1 MSIGSD
7 FSLRW
12 PVHIDNYDS
21 DAPFLTWIES
31 SQTQYL
37 TYGDLLEKAQK
48 IADEYQSNS
57 KRNPVALPLRERTI
71 PNVILAASHLL
82 ARVPFSIL
90 KEQKS
95 NQNGDQSRE
104 KRRESQS
111 LVTEAESTDDF
122 VMITLETSGTTG
134 TPKRIQL
141 YASQIA
147 HAVGMFPEALRTAPG
162 EFWGHALPLHHV
174 GGLSILARALSTGG
188 GVAWAPDT
196 TTDAIN
202 NLLHYVDVKGIS
214 LVSTQL
220 HRLMEQQE
228 SLDRLSTLNAILL
241 GGGPLPI
248 NVAKYALEK
257 SYPVYQSYGMTE
269 SFAMISATLLSETPN
284 YPQCV
289 GKPFGDTQMML
300 DNGTIHL
307 RGTQLG
313 PAWKESWFNTGD
325 IGTIDEH
332 GRLVIEARRDDLIL
346 SGGNNI
352 SPTPIEDALLQHP
365 QIEAAIVF
373 GIEDPEWG
381 QQVVALVELKG
392 SQESELVTTQ
402 TLEQWLRTNGLP
414 SYKIPKQWD
423 ILPPGETLPR
433 TSLGKLARNEAK
445 LRFSGS

>member
-1 MSIGSD
+1 MSTGLD
-7 FSLRW
+7 FPLIW
-12 PVHIDNYDS
+12 PVHIDNYDP
-21 DAPFLTWIES
+21 DAPFLVWIES
-31 SQTQYL
+31 SKTRTL
-37 TYGDLLEKAQK
+37 SYGDLLEKAQHV
-48 IADEYQSNS
+48 AEEYQSNS
-57 KRNPVALPLRERTI
+57 KRSPVELPLRERTVN
-71 PNVILAASHLL
+71 NVILAASHLL

-90 KEQKS
+90 KD
-95 NQNGDQSRE
+95 QNGDQNGDQIRGE
-104 KRRESQS
+104 RRVSQS
-111 LVTEAESTDDF
+111 LVTEAGATDDF

-147 HAVGMFPEALRTAPG
+147 HAVGMFPAELRTAPG

-188 GVAWAPDT
+188 GVAWAPDP
-196 TTDAIN
+196 TTDGIN
-202 NLLHYVDVKGIS
+202 SLLHHVDVKGIS

-220 HRLMEQQE
+220 HRLMEQKE
-228 SLDRLSTLNAILL
+228 SPDRLSTLNAILL
-241 GGGPLPI
+241 GGGPLPMD
-248 NVAKYALEK
+248 VAKHAMEK

-269 SFAMISATLLSETPN
+269 SFAMISANLLSETPN
-284 YPQCV
+284 DPQCV
-289 GKPFGDTQMML
+289 GKPFGDTQIMV

-313 PAWKESWFNTGD
+313 PAWKESWFDTGD
-325 IGTIDEH
+325 IGTIDAH

-352 SPTPIEDALLQHP
+352 SPAPIEDALMQHP
-365 QIEAAIVF
+365 KVEAAIVF
-373 GIEDPEWG
+373 GIENPEWG
-381 QQVVALVELKG
+381 QQVVALVELNG
-392 SQESELVTTQ
+392 SQADGFVTAQ
-402 TLEQWLRTNGLP
+402 VLEQWLHDYGLT

-445 LRFSGS
+445 LRFRGG

>member
-7 FSLRW
+7 FPLRW
-12 PVHIDNYDS
+12 PVHIDNYDP
-21 DAPFLTWIES
+21 DAPFLAWIES
-31 SQTQYL
+31 SQTQTL
-37 TYGDLLEKAQK
+37 SYGDLLKKAQR
-48 IADEYQSNS
+48 IAEEYQSNS
-57 KRNPVALPLRERTI
+57 DRSPVALPLRERTA
-71 PNVILAASHLL
+71 PNAILAASHLL
-82 ARVPFSIL
+82 ARVPFSIS
-90 KEQKS
+90 KEQNS
-95 NQNGDQSRE
+95 EHGRG
-104 KRRESQS
+104 SQS
-111 LVTEAESTDDF
+111 LMTKVEPKDDF

-141 YASQIA
+141 YASQVA
-147 HAVGMFPEALRTAPG
+147 HAVGMFPAELRTAPG

-188 GVAWAPDT
+188 GVAWASDT
-196 TTDAIN
+196 TADAIN
-202 NLLHYVDVKGIS
+202 SLLHHVDVKGMS

-220 HRLMEQQE
+220 HRLMEQKE
-228 SLDRLSTLNAILL
+228 SSDRLSTLNAILL

-248 NVAKYALEK
+248 DVAKHALEN
-257 SYPVYQSYGMTE
+257 SYSVFQSYGMTE
-269 SFAMISATLLSETPN
+269 SFAMISANRLSETPN
-284 YPQCV
+284 QPQCV
-289 GKPFGDTQMML
+289 GTPFGDTQIMV

-313 PAWKESWFNTGD
+313 PAWKDSWFDTGD
-325 IGTIDEH
+325 IGKIDEH
-332 GRLVIEARRDDLIL
+332 GRLIIEARRDDMIV

-352 SPTPIEDALLQHP
+352 SPAPIEDALMQHP
-365 QIEAAIVF
+365 SIAAAMVF

-381 QQVVALVELKG
+381 QKVVALVELKE
-392 SQESELVTTQ
+392 SQEDELVTTQ

-445 LRFSGS
+445 LRVRES